1 MDKHGNPIDLT
12 PSILLVSTDKKR
24 DADNLCNRTTVTV
37 AGDPASTKQLRVSN
51 EFLGQFE
58 PVASPYMQAPSIS
71 GASANKWFLFA
82 QPSADVAVIEIA
94 YLDGR
99 RYRSSNRPTPIST
112 RWAFNS
118 AVIGIGALP
127 SRIDAPA
134 CTRPVPSLLGD
145 NSLSP

>member
-1 MDKHGNPIDLT
+1 M
-12 PSILLVSTDKKR
+12 VSTDKKR

-99 RYRSSNRPTPIST
+99 RVPIIESADTDFNTLGIQFRSYWDWGVAKQDRRAGVYSP
-112 RWAFNS
+112 
-118 AVIGIGALP
+118 GA
-127 SRIDAPA
+127 
-134 CTRPVPSLLGD
+134 
-145 NSLSP
+145 